1 MVNSPHRDL
10 TRNSVVVNL
19 RQPMVQTSHQTML
32 VSLQIR
38 NAAVDYEMQEE
49 DYYQLQL
56 EQWTKFYSCCIQ
68 YHEVYEGRSESS
80 NNCPIIQ
87 LIFIAK

>member
-1 MVNSPHRDL
+1 M
-10 TRNSVVVNL
+10 
-19 RQPMVQTSHQTML
+19 
-32 VSLQIR
+32 LQIR

-68 YHEVYEGRSESS
+68 YHEVNTEAYSAPDKKG
-80 NNCPIIQ
+80 
-87 LIFIAK
+87 